1 MPKTPKT
8 LHHTPPTHHHK
19 ATTIPT
25 TLKTRHRKTTTCPNT
40 LKTHH
45 HKTTKTHHNKT
56 TTIPTTLKT
65 HHHKSTT
72 ILTTLDSHNH
82 KTSKTGNHEPT
93 QKMPAKT
100 HHKTTSMP
108 TTPLKR
114 RYPDSCI
121 GDCNLVHSLG
131 PYGENIAKSSRDLSA
146 TAAVNMLVSD
156 KSSYDYNS
164 NSCAPGK
171 VCGHYTQV
179 VWRNS
184 VRLGCAKAR
193 CNNGTTFIG
202 CNYDPPGNYDGRR
215 PY

>member
-19 ATTIPT
+19 ATTSPT
-25 TLKTRHRKTTTCPNT
+25 TLKTHHHKSTTCPNT

-72 ILTTLDSHNH
+72 IITTLDCHNH
-82 KTSKTGNHEPT
+82 KTTKTGNHEPT
-93 QKMPAKT
+93 QKMPTKT
-100 HHKTTSMP
+100 ASMP
-108 TTPLKR
+108 TRPLEPHAQ
-114 RYPDSCI
+114 RYPDSRI
-121 GDCNLVHSLG
+121 GDYNLVHSSG
-131 PYGENIAKSSRDLSA
+131 PYGKNIATSSRDLSA
-146 TAAVNMLVSD
+146 MAAVNMFVSK
-156 KSSYDYNS
+156 KSSYHYNS

-193 CNNGTTFIG
+193 YNNGSTFIG
-202 CNYDPPGNYDGRR
+202 CNYDPPGNYNGKR